1 MRNTTHR
8 NHRRNRRLALAL
20 LCALAALLH
29 GFAAVAEA
37 TPVPSE
43 APAEQYLDD
52 QRESVR
58 AAQRRLIDL
67 GFLAGSADGVYGP
80 KTEAALREY
89 QSQNGLEP
97 TGHLDA
103 LTLERLTHIDPSNA
117 TPKDAQQRLI
127 DLGYLQGTADGVI
140 GPRSVEAL
148 KRFQRF
154 NGLEPNGKATAE
166 TLEALFSS
174 EAIPLPASLSPGST
188 GPAVKRLQE
197 RLIQFGFMEGEPDED
212 YGQGTASAV
221 RAFQQHLLDQ
231 GYRDEDLTVNGT
243 ATPLTQYC
251 LFDPGYSTYLRDV
264 EPGVS
269 DSEALRI
276 ERRLVALGYMDLAA
290 DDMLDDYSLIALDLF
305 KEESSFDTAGAADQ
319 ETIDALFGED
329 APVAEYCVPHDIAKG
344 DSGQVVRDVEMALV
358 NGGMLLRMPRGEYND
373 ALAGAIERLYA
384 YLVAEDDPNAELFA
398 DSSALSAMAVESL
411 VDGLLSYRMDAA
423 DSEAEIRRVQS
434 RLYTLLYLD
443 KAGVDGMLGSD
454 SRAALRAFQ
463 AANGLRETG
472 KADGDT
478 LDLLFS
484 ADALPKPY
492 PYRVEVSIDDQL
504 VRVFQL
510 DEGQYTLVQT
520 FTCSTGLHDTTP
532 RGVFLDGHPV
542 NRWHFFEKF
551 NCWAQYSFEVTGDI
565 MFHSVIYSSNNEGSL
580 RSGSLHAL
588 GNPAS
593 HGCIRLTVDDAKWL
607 FEHCKRGSLA
617 IIIY

>member
-1 MRNTTHR
+1 
-8 NHRRNRRLALAL
+8 
-20 LCALAALLH
+20 
-29 GFAAVAEA
+29 
-37 TPVPSE
+37 
-43 APAEQYLDD
+43 
-52 QRESVR
+52 
-58 AAQRRLIDL
+58 
-67 GFLAGSADGVYGP
+67 
-80 KTEAALREY
+80 
-89 QSQNGLEP
+89 
-97 TGHLDA
+97 
-103 LTLERLTHIDPSNA
+103 
-117 TPKDAQQRLI
+117 
-127 DLGYLQGTADGVI
+127 
-140 GPRSVEAL
+140 
-148 KRFQRF
+148 
-154 NGLEPNGKATAE
+154 
-166 TLEALFSS
+166 
-174 EAIPLPASLSPGST
+174 
-188 GPAVKRLQE
+188 
-197 RLIQFGFMEGEPDED
+197 
-212 YGQGTASAV
+212 
-221 RAFQQHLLDQ
+221 
-231 GYRDEDLTVNGT
+231 
-243 ATPLTQYC
+243 
-251 LFDPGYSTYLRDV
+251 
-264 EPGVS
+264 
-269 DSEALRI
+269 
-276 ERRLVALGYMDLAA
+276 
-290 DDMLDDYSLIALDLF
+290 
-305 KEESSFDTAGAADQ
+305 
-319 ETIDALFGED
+319 
-329 APVAEYCVPHDIAKG
+329 
-344 DSGQVVRDVEMALV
+344 
-358 NGGMLLRMPRGEYND
+358 
-373 ALAGAIERLYA
+373 
-384 YLVAEDDPNAELFA
+384 VAEDDPNAELFA